1 MFNNDLF
8 FPAVVSQQNLARVS
22 FYYWTDQK
30 LFYLV
35 ITCIQYYQGDCQ
47 NKSWFFASIS
57 FFLFFFHNKAE
68 KIDNVILEIIIPY
81 VQASEALSLNVAKMC

>member
-30 LFYLV
+30 LFYLYSSHAYS
-35 ITCIQYYQGDCQ
+35 ITKKTARRSLK
-47 NKSWFFASIS
+47 KSIFKVFCFHFFR
-57 FFLFFFHNKAE
+57 FFHNKAE
-68 KIDNVILEIIIPY
+68 KIDNVILEIIMPY
-81 VQASEALSLNVAKMC
+81 VQASEALS